1 MSPLAPNNL
10 RPCRT
15 WTTAF
20 ARLARRILP
29 LLWGCALGGCHSVP
43 LGEMLSPEFES
54 GEAGVVRAS
63 FGQPAVE
70 ILPEGPPAREE
81 PLADVQLIDLPT
93 ALRRAGAA
101 NPMIALAEEAVRVR
115 LAEQTQAR
123 ALLFPTLDAGANL
136 RVHRGNLLTGRGV
149 ITDVKLQSL
158 YWGFG
163 ADAKGGGTVAVPG
176 IRLVS
181 HLADA
186 VYAPRAAQHK
196 VVQSRGDA
204 SATNSYVLLEVGI
217 RYLVLVEAQARRGA
231 FEESL
236 REFEEIERLTAKFA
250 KAGQGRDS
258 DAQRA
263 KTETLLLRAAAERS
277 QEDIN
282 VAAAELARLLDLA
295 PVASL
300 RGADAVPPLLEMIDR
315 GLTLEVL
322 LERAIASHPEI
333 VARSAEVAFQEVRVR
348 QERVRPWLPLVAVG
362 FSAGEFGGSGE
373 STTSRLGNFIPRTDL
388 DVALVWSLPN
398 AGVGARAVQHV
409 TDAELRAA
417 QFALTRA
424 IDRVRREVVEA
435 HSVSDA
441 RRQDLALA
449 RERLKTS
456 RSAYDQELA
465 RAKNLQGRPLEV
477 LVSANQLAS
486 ARQDAVLAMATYS
499 QAQLQLHV
507 ALGSAP

>member
-1 MSPLAPNNL
+1 MFLVVL
-10 RPCRT
+10 
-15 WTTAF
+15 
-20 ARLARRILP
+20 
-29 LLWGCALGGCHSVP
+29 GCALGGCHSVR
-43 LGEMLSPEFES
+43 LGEMLS
-54 GEAGVVRAS
+54 GEAEPAAPVVVRAS
-63 FGQPAVE
+63 FGQPAVDV
-70 ILPEGPPAREE
+70 LPKTPVVFKEPKEE
-81 PLADVQLIDLPT
+81 VQVIDLPT

-101 NPMIALAEEAVRVR
+101 NPTIALAEEAVRVR
-115 LAEQTQAR
+115 LAEQMQAR

-136 RVHRGNLLTGRGV
+136 RVHRGNLLTGRGA
-149 ITDVKLQSL
+149 IADVNIQSM

-163 ADAKGGGTVAVPG
+163 ADAKGAGTVAVPG
-176 IRLVS
+176 VRLVS

-196 VVQSRGDA
+196 VMQSRGDA
-204 SATNSYVLLEVGI
+204 SATNDYVLLEVGI
-217 RYLVLVEAQARRGA
+217 RYLALVEAQARRGA
-231 FEESL
+231 YEESL

-282 VAAAELARLLDLA
+282 VAAAELAQLLDLA
-295 PVASL
+295 PVMPL
-300 RGADAVPPLLEMIDR
+300 RAVDAVPPLLELVDR

-322 LERAIASHPEI
+322 LEQAVASHPE
-333 VARSAEVAFQEVRVR
+333 VMARSADVAFQEVRVR
-348 QERVRPWLPLVAVG
+348 QERVRPWLPVVAVG
-362 FSAGEFGGSGE
+362 FSAGEFGGSGQN
-373 STTSRLGNFIPRTDL
+373 TTSRLGTFIPRTDL

-398 AGVGARAVQHV
+398 AGVSVRAVQHI

-417 QFALTRA
+417 QIELTRV

-435 HSVSDA
+435 HAVSDA
-441 RRQDLALA
+441 KRQELDLA
-449 RERLKTS
+449 RKRVETS
-456 RSAYDQELA
+456 RSAYQQELTRA
-465 RAKNLQGRPLEV
+465 RNLQGRPLEV

-486 ARQDAVLAMATYS
+486 ARQDLVRAMAGYS

-507 ALGSAP
+507 ALGSEP